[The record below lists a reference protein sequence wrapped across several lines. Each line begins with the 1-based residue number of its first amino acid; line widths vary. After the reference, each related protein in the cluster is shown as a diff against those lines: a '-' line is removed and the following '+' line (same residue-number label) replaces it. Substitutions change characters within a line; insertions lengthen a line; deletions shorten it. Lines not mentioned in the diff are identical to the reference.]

1 MRATRAVP
9 TAILV
14 SLLRGMSSAQEADQ
28 MAVPAELQV
37 PLLLKVLTYDRNFE
51 SKTRVEL
58 TVGIVYE
65 PGDPAS
71 VKAKNE
77 VADMLGSVAGK
88 TVKKLRI
95 KYVLLE
101 NRGRPSELE
110 AAARSQGVSLFY
122 LAPGLRNLDELIRF
136 SQANHITTTTGV
148 RRYVERGV
156 AVGIG
161 LRQDKPEI
169 LINLPASRSE
179 GSEFDASLLRIAT
192 VMK

>member
-1 MRATRAVP
+1 
-9 TAILV
+9 
-14 SLLRGMSSAQEADQ
+14 

-51 SKTRVEL
+51 SKARVEL

-77 VADMLGSVAGK
+77 VADILGSVAGK

-101 NRGRPSELE
+101 NRGLSELE
-110 AAARSQGVSLFY
+110 AAARSQGVSLLY
-122 LAPGLRNLDELIRF
+122 LAPGLRNLEELIRF
-136 SQANHITTTTGV
+136 SQANRITTTTGV

>member
-51 SKTRVEL
+51 SKARVEL

-65 PGDPAS
+65 PGDAAS

-77 VADMLGSVAGK
+77 VADMMDTVAGK
-88 TVKKLRI
+88 TVKKLPI

-101 NRGRPSELE
+101 NRGLSELE
-110 AAARSQGVSLFY
+110 SAARSQGVSLLY
-122 LAPGLRNLDELIRF
+122 LAPGLRNLEELTRF
-136 SQANHITTTTGV
+136 SQANHITTITGV

-161 LRQDKPEI
+161 LRHDKPEI